1 MAVMIQLLSLCLLVL
16 LVEGSTQTNTTTT
29 PDTSTQITTTTTS
42 EGSTQTNTTTT
53 PDVSTQITTTTT
65 SEGSTQ
71 TNTTTT
77 PEGTTQTTTTTAPGP
92 CSSNP
97 CPFDSNCQELLTNY
111 TCVCRPGLF
120 YDAKLRSCN
129 LAKTFPSDI
138 RFTKMDY
145 NSNMAD
151 KNSEIFQQKANDILK
166 EINTV
171 LTNTDGYLGSVVK
184 SLSKGSVI
192 ADVEN
197 FYSPLSKVDEVTV
210 QTELRNLPETE
221 VKMKDICS
229 TGFCE
234 ETSTD
239 CDSKT
244 GLAECSCKNGYIKL
258 TATQQACFPCPS
270 GEKAVGS
277 EKCEQCPFGYSGF
290 NCKESYL
297 LILVVVACVLG
308 ILLLGTLI
316 GAIVLYLRSTKETKS
331 PGKNSPNG
339 NLEFNKPAGIPRI
352 PRANPNGGWQPT
364 NLEMADSGSRNALVT
379 KDTDNTRMWDYAYI
393 DDARSQKS
401 QTSFRTGY
409 GASGANNGPKANRN
423 PYYDAYE
430 DKMRR
435 Y

>member
-16 LVEGSTQTNTTTT
+16 LVGGTTNVTVPEPAESTPTTITTAPAESTQTTITTATDGNTQTTTAAT
-29 PDTSTQITTTTTS
+29 PD
-42 EGSTQTNTTTT
+42 GS
-53 PDVSTQITTTTT
+53 
-65 SEGSTQ
+65 
-71 TNTTTT
+71 
-77 PEGTTQTTTTTAPGP
+77 TQTTTTTAPGP

-97 CPFDSNCQELLTNY
+97 CLFDSTCQELLTNY

-120 YDAKLRSCN
+120 YDAKLNSCN

-151 KNSEIFQQKANDILK
+151 KNSEIFQEKANDILNQ
-166 EINTV
+166 INTV
-171 LTNTDGYLGSVVK
+171 LTKTEGYLGSVVK

-192 ADVEN
+192 ADVQN
-197 FYSPLSKVDEVTV
+197 FYSPSSQVTEEDVQMELLKV
-210 QTELRNLPETE
+210 PETD
-221 VKMKDICS
+221 VTMKNSCS

-234 ETSTD
+234 ETSTLCKD
-239 CDSKT
+239 NN
-244 GLAECSCKNGYIKL
+244 GLAECTCKNGYIKL

-270 GEKAVGS
+270 GEKAVDS
-277 EKCEQCPFGYSGF
+277 EKCEQCSFGYSGF
-290 NCKESYL
+290 NCEESYL
-297 LILVVVACVLG
+297 LILVVIACVLG
-308 ILLLGTLI
+308 TLLLGTLI

-331 PGKNSPNG
+331 PEKNSPNG

-379 KDTDNTRMWDYAYI
+379 KDHTDNTTMWDNAYT

-401 QTSFRTGY
+401 QTPFRTGY
-409 GASGANNGPKANRN
+409 GASGANNGPRANRN